1 MEAKAPHIVILGAGF
16 GGLTFCEH
24 FPNTSARL
32 TLVDR
37 QNHHLFQ
44 PLLYQVASAGLSAPD
59 IAQPIR
65 SILSDKPNIT
75 VLMDAVT
82 DINLKERQITSAS
95 NVLHYDYLVFALGGM
110 TSYFGHPEWEQFA
123 PGLKSLD
130 DAMRIRREV
139 LYAFENAEDE
149 PDPKRVQ
156 QLLTIVVVG
165 GGPTGVELA
174 GTFAELARYVLT
186 KDFRHIDP
194 RRAKIILIEAS
205 PRVLAQFPESLSAKT
220 VEQLQALGVEVR
232 TATRVKNITKGRVEL
247 ETGEI
252 LAENII
258 WAAGVAASPLTKK
271 IGVPLDKGGRVLV
284 NPDLSLPEHPE
295 VFAIGDMALVLDE
308 NGKPVPG
315 VSPAAMQMAQHVSG
329 IIDDELVWGRK
340 ERKPFKY
347 WDKGTMA
354 TIGRSAA
361 VAKIGRFEFSGFI
374 AWLMWLVI
382 HLIFLVGFRNKIS
395 VLMQWTYSY
404 FTYKRG
410 ARIITGHH
418 DA

>member
-1 MEAKAPHIVILGAGF
+1 MELWQRVSCRLSRCGTSGA
-16 GGLTFCEH
+16 
-24 FPNTSARL
+24 
-32 TLVDR
+32 
-37 QNHHLFQ
+37 
-44 PLLYQVASAGLSAPD
+44 
-59 IAQPIR
+59 
-65 SILSDKPNIT
+65 
-75 VLMDAVT
+75 DAYV
-82 DINLKERQITSAS
+82 
-95 NVLHYDYLVFALGGM
+95 
-110 TSYFGHPEWEQFA
+110 
-123 PGLKSLD
+123 
-130 DAMRIRREV
+130 
-139 LYAFENAEDE
+139 
-149 PDPKRVQ
+149 
-156 QLLTIVVVG
+156 VVVG